1 MSFNVSHEMPQKNF
15 FHNLEKERIAKVITT
30 VHPMEVGEERRGERT
45 EEDGEVGDVK

>member
-15 FHNLEKERIAKVITT
+15 FPNLEKERIAKVITT
-30 VHPMEVGEERRGERT
+30 VHPEVGEERRGERT